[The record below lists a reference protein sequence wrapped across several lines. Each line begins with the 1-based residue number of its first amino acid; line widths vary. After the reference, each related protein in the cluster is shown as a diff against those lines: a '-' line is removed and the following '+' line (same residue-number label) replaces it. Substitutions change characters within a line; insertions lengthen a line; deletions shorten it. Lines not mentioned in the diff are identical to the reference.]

1 MARQSATF
9 SGMPQNLAVR
19 RRIYQ
24 RARTGKRPKPHTPN
38 MGDALK
44 TITAASRYV
53 EAFNREK
60 ETIEFLQVLEDSWKA
75 RKDWR

>member
-1 MARQSATF
+1 
-9 SGMPQNLAVR
+9 
-19 RRIYQ
+19 
-24 RARTGKRPKPHTPN
+24 

-53 EAFNREK
+53 EAFHREK
-60 ETIEFLQVLEDSWKA
+60 ETIEFFGVLEDSWEA